1 MTALKDIKLVEEARE
16 AAKKIFLKIEDYPLT
31 LKRLESFESKV
42 HIE

>member
-16 AAKKIFLKIEDYPLT
+16 AAKKILPKIREYPLT
-31 LKRLESFESKV
+31 LKRLESFENKV